1 VSKLI
6 LDKELR
12 AKLAVGNGPTELC
25 DPGGKPVAYVVAAD
39 EYMRLL
45 YDQAWAESNTPE
57 AEAERQAALEA
68 YRRGDY
74 VTSQQLF
81 DELRQLGYMPRA
93 GR

>member
-1 VSKLI
+1 VSKVI
-6 LDKELR
+6 LDDELK
-12 AKLAVGNGPTELC
+12 AKLGVGNGPTELC
-25 DPGGKPVAYVVAAD
+25 EPSGKPVAYVVSAK

-74 VTSQQLF
+74 VTSKQLF
-81 DELRQLGYMPRA
+81 EELRQLGYMPRA